1 MFKLST
7 TSPSATYQVTSSVGS
22 VDEGSTVTI
31 TLQTTGV
38 QYLQQIPY
46 TIEGTSL
53 ADFVGLASLSG
64 AFVVQRDGSAQ
75 VVLQLAADNTTEGPE
90 AFDVVLFNGSR
101 ITVAVNDTSINQ
113 AVSRL
118 LNFEQF
124 SNGQGFPSPVTT
136 GIFTIS
142 GSGHVVRAG
151 THNGQPAQTQTNT
164 NILMTTDAN
173 ALSFNG
179 ANFTVA
185 FSVPARVINPVV
197 SFKAGNTG
205 TQTNLVI
212 RRNGTTFATVGPL
225 RLWGEATNV
234 PFSYNLTAG
243 ANYTITAAISTTLTG
258 SWIAIDDILVTWT
271 NS

>member
-124 SNGQGFPSPVTT
+124 SDRQGFPSPVTT

-151 THNGQPAQTQTNT
+151 THNGQPAQTQTN
-164 NILMTTDAN
+164 ILMTTDAN

-185 FSVPARVINPVV
+185 FSVPAGAINPVV
-197 SFKAGNTG
+197 SFKAGNSFD
-205 TQTNLVI
+205 QTNLVI

-225 RLWGEATNV
+225 RLWGEAANV

-243 ANYTITAAISTTLTG
+243 ANYTITAAISTTMNG
-258 SWIAIDDILVTWT
+258 NRIAIDDILVTWT